1 MASTQ
6 LFTLGFGVTVSKPL
20 GQVIDLRQQEV
31 GRLRR
36 QVDGIR
42 LGRFVGEVI
51 RLGLE
56 LEKLREIEQQTAQA
70 PQHVKQ
76 GRASHL
82 QDETVAIARL
92 RQHYQMLGNVIA
104 GLSRLRP
111 ASGSMTVN
119 VFQQW
124 HTMVQHPQRAVVPRN
139 EAPIAESSTLPEL
152 GSAPI
157 SGPQP
162 MPPPAQAS
170 SQPFIR
176 PQPPNVAPPAP
187 AQPREPAARSEA
199 ATASATLGRA
209 TLAAAGLGAVAYGGY
224 RGGRWLIGR
233 QSPRSQRQAR
243 KAVGEQW
250 QDSRVDAV
258 GKITKALVSADD
270 GRQAAR
276 GAGAAV
282 GEAAGRL
289 LGTLVPLLGKTGGK
303 RKASKAQRDQLSKLG
318 GYLGE
323 ALGDAGGGILHDWV
337 RAEPARVIAAEPS
350 PGASFYAQTAE
361 PGVEQQPPSAPGLGH
376 ALAGGLSAVVAGHVV
391 RNRVRKLPRA
401 TRRSAANASR
411 QQWQATRIDLLGE
424 VGKALITSDDNEQR
438 ARGVGSALGGMAGR
452 MLGAALPRLSKGRWG
467 RKYGS
472 KLGGY
477 VGEAIGDL
485 AGASAV
491 RGFTK
496 DDAQT
501 PRSDATLPAPGQAA
515 ELPGMPQPA
524 QPLTNSEPSGVSP
537 MFEMLMPAALTR
549 LAPAGP
555 LLKRI
560 PALAVLNAAGQ
571 IAQTASGEG
580 STAQKMEGYGR
591 AVGGLGGSLASVA
604 AGAALGSVIP
614 GVGTV
619 IGGLVG
625 WAGGALLAN
634 GGEAAGG
641 WLGKTLATVLGA
653 GDSPDS
659 QQAEQRPAQPPAAQ
673 PLTGPQPV
681 ATPPEVT
688 QHFTFTANM
697 PVTFNNSFEDP
708 NTLQQLEAIARR
720 VLDDLMRQA
729 RAVQMA
735 DQPQP

>member
-1 MASTQ
+1 
-6 LFTLGFGVTVSKPL
+6 
-20 GQVIDLRQQEV
+20 
-31 GRLRR
+31 
-36 QVDGIR
+36 
-42 LGRFVGEVI
+42 
-51 RLGLE
+51 
-56 LEKLREIEQQTAQA
+56 
-70 PQHVKQ
+70 
-76 GRASHL
+76 
-82 QDETVAIARL
+82 
-92 RQHYQMLGNVIA
+92 
-104 GLSRLRP
+104 
-111 ASGSMTVN
+111 
-119 VFQQW
+119 
-124 HTMVQHPQRAVVPRN
+124 
-139 EAPIAESSTLPEL
+139 
-152 GSAPI
+152 
-157 SGPQP
+157 
-162 MPPPAQAS
+162 
-170 SQPFIR
+170 
-176 PQPPNVAPPAP
+176 
-187 AQPREPAARSEA
+187 
-199 ATASATLGRA
+199 
-209 TLAAAGLGAVAYGGY
+209 
-224 RGGRWLIGR
+224 
-233 QSPRSQRQAR
+233 
-243 KAVGEQW
+243 
-250 QDSRVDAV
+250 
-258 GKITKALVSADD
+258 
-270 GRQAAR
+270 
-276 GAGAAV
+276 
-282 GEAAGRL
+282 
-289 LGTLVPLLGKTGGK
+289 
-303 RKASKAQRDQLSKLG
+303 
-318 GYLGE
+318 
-323 ALGDAGGGILHDWV
+323 
-337 RAEPARVIAAEPS
+337 
-350 PGASFYAQTAE
+350 
-361 PGVEQQPPSAPGLGH
+361 
-376 ALAGGLSAVVAGHVV
+376 
-391 RNRVRKLPRA
+391 
-401 TRRSAANASR
+401 
-411 QQWQATRIDLLGE
+411 
-424 VGKALITSDDNEQR
+424 
-438 ARGVGSALGGMAGR
+438 MAGR

-491 RGFTK
+491 RGLTK

-501 PRSDATLPAPGQAA
+501 PRSNATLPAPGQAA

-524 QPLTNSEPSGVSP
+524 QSLTNSEPSGVSP

-549 LAPAGP
+549 LAPAGS

-614 GVGTV
+614 GLGTV